1 MDADGRAL
9 YAVAD
14 PTTANRI
21 DQSRMQTETF
31 AIAGPVLVTP
41 RRFQDARGFFTET
54 YAERRYREAGVDA
67 RFVQDNLAFSS
78 DVDTIRALHF
88 QHPPHAQAKLI
99 QALRGA
105 VVDAIVDLR
114 QGSATY
120 GRSLAVLLSA
130 ENGRQLFVPAGF
142 AHGYR
147 TVLPDTLV
155 AYKVDDYYAPDCEA
169 GLPWDDPDLAIDWT
183 AGGAAPPVG
192 QPLLKPRDGS
202 WPAFA
207 DYVSPF
213 GQVAPGEV
221 DR

>member
-1 MDADGRAL
+1 
-9 YAVAD
+9 
-14 PTTANRI
+14 
-21 DQSRMQTETF
+21 MQTETF
-31 AIAGPVLVTP
+31 DIAGPVLVTP
-41 RRFQDARGFFTET
+41 RRFADARGFFSET
-54 YAERRYREAGVDA
+54 YVRSRYGDAGIDA
-67 RFVQDNLAFSS
+67 AFVQDNLAFST

-105 VVDAIVDLR
+105 IVDAIVDLR
-114 QGSATY
+114 RGSPSY

-130 ENGRQLFVPAGF
+130 ENARQLYVPAGF

-155 AYKVDDYYAPDCEA
+155 AYKVDDYYAPECEA

-192 QPLLKPRDGS
+192 RPLLKPRDGS

-213 GQVAPGEV
+213 GPPESGEA